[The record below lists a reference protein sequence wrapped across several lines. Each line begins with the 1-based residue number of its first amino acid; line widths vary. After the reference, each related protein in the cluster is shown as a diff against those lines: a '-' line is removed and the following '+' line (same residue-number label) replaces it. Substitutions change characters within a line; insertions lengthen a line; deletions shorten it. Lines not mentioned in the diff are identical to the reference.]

1 MWFSH
6 TSPPLPAD
14 RRHRACHPSIR
25 KFNKNIIC
33 FMFLQVSSDI
43 PTDSVHPQRFAPDM
57 NSKLMI
63 RNKVY
68 IRVETAA
75 GLFPPR
81 PHCVGR
87 KSVFAQNSISDSND
101 TILGLFLRIK
111 FPRCQAK
118 QRGCS
123 QRFQLSARKN
133 VRKPSRGCL
142 LGDCGAKRTHSH
154 CSSQPGLGY
163 CRRIRSRGLEPH
175 FPAAVTK
182 DVSKQTTASAALFFI
197 FGCKS

>member
-1 MWFSH
+1 M
-6 TSPPLPAD
+6 LY
-14 RRHRACHPSIR
+14 
-25 KFNKNIIC
+25 
-33 FMFLQVSSDI
+33 VSSSFVRH
-43 PTDSVHPQRFAPDM
+43 TRDSVHPQRFAPDM

-63 RNKVY
+63 CNKVY

-75 GLFPPR
+75 GLCSHPDLT
-81 PHCVGR
+81 VWGR
-87 KSVFAQNSISDSND
+87 KSVFAQNSISDCND

-154 CSSQPGLGY
+154 CSSRPGLGY